1 MYVRLWNPD
10 RTVRFD
16 RVNRKPFI
24 KTVLLTSKT
33 GLYEKLSWTARRFNL
48 TGLKTVDGCHGS
60 CRFSDSEFFFFFFF
74 GYLQLSHW
82 WSFNLRHWDC
92 TTICSYSSFQSRSP
106 SLSLSLCVFADGCF
120 CFFFFVCVFFVC
132 CFCSFSLLRFS
143 FEPTESFGLFEGDWQ
158 LAFCHPL
165 NASCQPLPFKF
176 YWV

>member
-1 MYVRLWNPD
+1 MKPGSTEL
-10 RTVRFD
+10 TG
-16 RVNRKPFI
+16 NRSSKQSFQPQKPAYM
-24 KTVLLTSKT
+24 KNSVEPRES
-33 GLYEKLSWTARRFNL
+33 RFNL
-48 TGLKTVDGCHGS
+48 TGSKTVDGCHGS
-60 CRFSDSEFFFFFFF
+60 CRFSDSEFFFFFF

-132 CFCSFSLLRFS
+132 CFCGFSLMRFS

-165 NASCQPLPFKF
+165 NASRQVSTVNTLFKIL
-176 YWV
+176 